1 MEHNGQK
8 VKKIQSSFAGVLDN
22 VSETL
27 GKIGGLAILLMVIL
41 VTFNVIS
48 RKIFNWSMPGFYEI
62 LGLIGAV
69 FYSFG
74 IVYGATKGQHIVMD
88 MVVNRLPKNWRKI
101 CEMLTRIIILAF
113 CGLLAYAGI
122 DVTLGMLEERTY
134 DIKIPVAPFRFVV
147 VTVFVLLALLIL
159 AGKNISKGGEEE

>member
-1 MEHNGQK
+1 MVQGENK
-8 VKKIQSSFAGVLDN
+8 DKNVRSSVTNMLDH

-48 RKIFNWSMPGFYEI
+48 RKIFNWSMPGFYEM

-88 MVVNRLPKNWRKI
+88 LVVNRLPEGFRKVFEI
-101 CEMLTRIIILAF
+101 ITRIIILCF
-113 CGLLAYAGI
+113 CSLLAYAGTE
-122 DVTLGMLEERTY
+122 VTLGMLDERTE
-134 DIKIPVAPFRFVV
+134 DINIPVAPFRFIVV
-147 VTVFVLLALLIL
+147 IVLILLALLIM
-159 AGKNISKGGEEE
+159 AGKNII

>member
-1 MEHNGQK
+1 MVQSENK
-8 VKKIQSSFAGVLDN
+8 DKNVRSSFMKMLDH

-48 RKIFNWSMPGFYEI
+48 RKIFNWSMPGFYEM

-88 MVVNRLPKNWRKI
+88 LVVNRLPEGFRKVFEI
-101 CEMLTRIIILAF
+101 ITRFIILCF
-113 CGLLAYAGI
+113 CGLLAYAGTE
-122 DVTLGMLEERTY
+122 VTLGMLDERTE
-134 DIKIPVAPFRFVV
+134 DINIPVAPFRFIVV
-147 VTVFVLLALLIL
+147 IVFILLALLIM
-159 AGKNISKGGEEE
+159 AGKNISKGGEE